1 MTPAVC
7 PHCGAPVELDDQRHR
22 AVPTWWQDLF
32 LREKPVGLS
41 ETVSNF
47 QTLICPI
54 CGCHGQ
60 WPDTFARGGS
70 ARLPERCPASH
81 PAEHPAKVGED
92 R

>member
-47 QTLICPI
+47 QTRICPI
-54 CGCHGQ
+54 CGCRWQDNRSKIFGIVTPRFY
-60 WPDTFARGGS
+60 WIPYAILFVFIILFGFYR
-70 ARLPERCPASH
+70 
-81 PAEHPAKVGED
+81 
-92 R
+92 